1 MQIAIRCHPYAPVAS
16 DELEDWLGR
25 EVDGIRA
32 AAPGATVRFMRLS
45 QALSVGRVAV
55 GWLIEIEGLSGE
67 VALTDLQLDAVLRD
81 MRLLGL
87 QPTLL
92 GLNGATTPEFRT
104 PHRPTRA
111 PAGPYVSPDRPTS
124 SRFAAGQPVRR

>member
-1 MQIAIRCHPYAPVAS
+1 MQVAIRCHPYAPVAS
-16 DELEDWLGR
+16 DELEEWLAR

-32 AAPGATVRFMRLS
+32 AAPDATVRLMRLS
-45 QALSVGRVAV
+45 QPLSTGRVAV
-55 GWLIEIEGLSGE
+55 GWLIELEGLSGA

-92 GLNGATTPEFRT
+92 GLNGGLSLEKET
-104 PHRPTRA
+104 HGLDVRA
-111 PAGPYVSPDRPTS
+111 DSDKRVDHARG
-124 SRFAAGQPVRR
+124 AWAK